1 MAKGCEFHRVSF
13 ARQNGIEYPQSA
25 QAGDVAQD
33 VVQLEIH
40 LTEGLLH
47 VHGMFGRHLNEALPV
62 AP

>member
-13 ARQNGIEYPQSA
+13 ARQNGIEYPHSA

-40 LTEGLLH
+40 LTKGLLH
-47 VHGMFGRHLNEALPV
+47 MHRMFGGHLNKALPV
-62 AP
+62 PP